1 MTKIEL
7 NLPTA
12 ESWNQLKKIDSADWI
27 AQPKLD
33 GIRTTLSNHYS
44 DQLGCEKFSLTEKHG
59 NDKSFQYPEV
69 IMGAIQGKLP
79 EGTRL
84 DGELCILESDY
95 NANLYSLLSRQV
107 GSLEKATKRAATNP
121 ATFVAFDILEYK
133 NESVKH
139 LSWQARN
146 DILQSLDIYGD
157 KIKAINSYNPL
168 DLVTKI
174 QPLNM
179 EGMVIKRK
187 DGSYSSKWLKLKYY
201 QEYDLKI
208 IGTTSNTRTISSIE
222 LEHIDNGDFAGK
234 VSSNNLV
241 TQTEK
246 FAREIIGK
254 TATIRCRMNPSRK
267 VREPVLIRIQ

>member
-1 MTKIEL
+1 MGGILIMKL
-7 NLPTA
+7 NKPVQ
-12 ESWNQLKKIDSADWI
+12 ESWNQLKKLDVNEWI

-33 GIRTTLSNHYS
+33 GIRTVLSN
-44 DQLGCEKFSLTEKHG
+44 DGDKFSLVEKHG
-59 NDKSFQYPEV
+59 NGKAIQYPEI
-69 IMGAIQGKLP
+69 IMGAINGKLP
-79 EGTRL
+79 EGTVL
-84 DGELCILESDY
+84 DGELCILESEY

-107 GSLEKATKRAATNP
+107 GSLEKAIKRAETNP

-133 NESVKH
+133 GESVKD

-146 DILQSLDIYGD
+146 DILQSLDIYND
-157 KIKAINSYNPL
+157 KIKAINSFNPM
-168 DLVTKI
+168 DLKAKI

-187 DGSYSSKWLKLKYY
+187 DSAYNSKWFKLKYY

-222 LEHIDNGDFAGK
+222 LEHIDNGDYAGK

-241 TQTEK
+241 KQTEA
-246 FAREIIGK
+246 FANEIIGK